1 MKKYYKIIY
10 SKKIRTDKGD
20 IYKYNLISKFFNTGI
35 KDFYFSEV
43 NKNKFKGWK
52 YKENKDTVLILLEG
66 KVKFYFK
73 DKKKNYKTLILNSK
87 TKNILLIKKKIYFKF
102 KNLFFR
108 KSIFISFLNEK
119 Y

>member
-43 NKNKFKGWK
+43 NKNKFSQ
-52 YKENKDTVLILLEG
+52 N
-66 KVKFYFK
+66 FK
-73 DKKKNYKTLILNSK
+73 IIKHNS
-87 TKNILLIKKKIYFKF
+87 NGSRKI
-102 KNLFFR
+102 
-108 KSIFISFLNEK
+108 I
-119 Y
+119 